1 MHKLAL
7 ALLAVAPTFTACA
20 FDENDQLVPASQ
32 VPPRC
37 TANCPVAPPLLLHH
51 MESGE
56 TTYGSDV
63 ALAPAANGSYLI
75 AVTGAMSTPQVST
88 VLPVVMADRNQLVL
102 RSGDAKQAYIEVRTG
117 QGALSNSANLS
128 LNVQDVTSLSIEP
141 LRYHG
146 LANTEVTYLRDHVYG
161 VVTLR
166 SANETKLG
174 DNSMVIVGDGVS
186 QERWDSFSHVG
197 AAGAHT
203 VQVAADSLGTI
214 RTLTFTTVAQTESAT
229 LAHEPNLSSATA
241 YVLCAHAMAGTSE
254 VVTTWK
260 FVAAGRRSVNHNC
273 MSLPISANTVHVTAT
288 AEDGRVIEQDVTTM

>member
-1 MHKLAL
+1 MKNLAL
-7 ALLAVAPTFTACA
+7 ALLVVAPTFTACA
-20 FDENDQLVPASQ
+20 FNEDGQLVPASQ
-32 VPPRC
+32 VPPKC
-37 TANCPVAPPLLLHH
+37 MSDCPEAPPLLLHH

-56 TTYGSDV
+56 TTYRTD
-63 ALAPAANGSYLI
+63 AAIEPAANGSYLV
-75 AVTGAMSTPQVST
+75 AMTGAISTPELST
-88 VLPVVMADRNQLVL
+88 VMQVVSVDRNQLVL
-102 RSGDAKQAYIEVRTG
+102 RSGPAKPTVVMAYSAQAG
-117 QGALSNSANLS
+117 LSNSGRLS
-128 LNVQDVTSLSIEP
+128 LNVQDVASLSIEP

-146 LANTEVTYLRDHVYG
+146 LANTELAYLRDHVYAI
-161 VVTLR
+161 VTLR
-166 SANETKLG
+166 SASKTKLG

-197 AAGAHT
+197 AAGTHT

-260 FVAAGRRSVNHNC
+260 FVAAGRRTVNHNC
-273 MSLPISANTVHVTAT
+273 MSLPISATAVHVTAT